1 MRYYFFAYSVTLYRK
16 RNVYFRDVGNELQCW
31 FCLSD
36 DHNLGD
42 CNAEHAGGIV
52 TCSDDPHSE
61 HYGDKCG
68 VGHTG

>member
-1 MRYYFFAYSVTLYRK
+1 MLFFRFLATTI
-16 RNVYFRDVGNELQCW
+16 NELLICFSGEELECW

-52 TCSDDPHSE
+52 TCSDNPE
-61 HYGDKCG
+61 AKHYGDKCA